1 MPDRKTSVGEPCAR
15 SGGYLK
21 GGRGCETREL
31 RVGKIRMA
39 AKLVRPLFMQ
49 KSSFSRIKKYVST

>member
-39 AKLVRPLFMQ
+39 AKLVRPFYAKVILFED
-49 KSSFSRIKKYVST
+49 KEVRRN